1 MESIGYKNKQGN
13 FPGLKI
19 TMNINKG
26 KRPSPRHKERTQ
38 YMKS

>member
-1 MESIGYKNKQGN
+1 MESIGYKNKQEN

-26 KRPSPRHKERTQ
+26 KQSLPKT
-38 YMKS
+38 